1 MPPKNRSSKKQTSH
15 GSDEEISV
23 AGDIAKPNMADSKV
37 LPNSFESILDERMKQ
52 QSKLLEDM
60 FSRYSKNTQV
70 DLEQVRTSQDFISSK
85 FDEVLKAINEL
96 KSDYNLLRDENTVL
110 KQRVNEL
117 QNRIAVIDNDC
128 EGLKQYLRRD
138 LLELHGIPQNL
149 EENTDD
155 LVQHVAE
162 LAEINLD
169 VSDISISHR
178 LPAKRGKTAAIIVKF
193 TRRKVRD
200 NIYNNR
206 YKLRGKTTSDLG
218 FTQSNRIY
226 INESFTAKS
235 KQLFYEVKTYQ
246 KSHNFKYIWSR
257 NGSVYLR
264 KNDDHTTETVRFNSL
279 KEFEEFKGTYEAHN

>member
-1 MPPKNRSSKKQTSH
+1 MPPKNRSSKKQTTH
-15 GSDEEISV
+15 ECDEEVSV
-23 AGDIAKPNMADSKV
+23 AADIAKPNMADSDAS
-37 LPNSFESILDERMKQ
+37 PNLFESILDQRMKQ
-52 QSKLLEDM
+52 QSKQLEDM
-60 FSRYSKNTQV
+60 FSRYSKNTQI
-70 DLEQVRTSQDFISSK
+70 DLQQVKTSQEFISGK

-117 QNRIAVIDNDC
+117 QNSITVIDNDC

-138 LLELHGIPQNL
+138 LLEVHGIPQNL
-149 EENTDD
+149 EEKTDD

-169 VSDISISHR
+169 ASDISISHR

-226 INESFTAKS
+226 INESFTAKG

-264 KNDDHTTETVRFNSL
+264 KNDDHTTESVHFKSL
-279 KEFEEFKGTYEAHN
+279 KEFEEFKENYEAHS